1 LLLIA
6 RHAANVKSEPIDTHL
21 QSGLKSGERFRAQ
34 SGKLQGGWAPPCQ
47 PATSSMLN
55 LKVVSSLP
63 FSFFFLV
70 LTPCATL
77 TFLSHFA
84 PIVARAESS
93 QCKSFGLAL
102 FCGARASSF
111 DQKRKVFSDCVHIPF
126 EFFDKQSAIFLLGV
140 FAAVAAVGSEE

>member
-1 LLLIA
+1 LKPLFVA

-21 QSGLKSGERFRAQ
+21 QSGLKVERVSVPKVANCRA
-34 SGKLQGGWAPPCQ
+34 GGHPQ
-47 PATSSMLN
+47 PTTSLMLN

-70 LTPCATL
+70 LTLCATL

-84 PIVARAESS
+84 PIVNVSPLVS
-93 QCKSFGLAL
+93 HFLL
-102 FCGARASSF
+102 LRASSF

-126 EFFDKQSAIFLLGV
+126 EFLTSKVPFFCSVCSQQ
-140 FAAVAAVGSEE
+140 